1 MKHAKS
7 ILLGAVVIAACCAVV
22 FAQGAPNPF
31 LGRWD
36 FNIPTANGG
45 NSAAWL
51 AVYNNHGPN
60 EVWYQPTGGNV

>member
-1 MKHAKS
+1 MNDIKKL
-7 ILLGAVVIAACCAVV
+7 ILGAAIALGAIALL
-22 FAQGAPNPF
+22 AQGAPNPF

-51 AVYNNHGPN
+51 AV
-60 EVWYQPTGGNV
+60 